1 METNW
6 SKLKLRTLL
15 NGCLMNKS
23 AFFHYCSSFLS
34 ESQIPVILS
43 VCPPT
48 DHEGQQR
55 LDLWWHR
62 LSCTRVPE
70 VNEEEEII
78 ILYFCLPTRP
88 SGAPFVRPVS
98 HECDSASLSSAR
110 LVMDAALHYWLGASD
125 WDEQR
130 WCPANTRQLLNVF
143 TEAPTVPPELPV
155 WTFPI
160 KQKINSYLRE
170 QFQMFYFH
178 HKYGNMFLNMFK
190 NYILSVSLL

>member
-15 NGCLMNKS
+15 NGCLINKS

-70 VNEEEEII
+70 VNDEEAYVTDNHFVFLFANTPLRSPVRSSSVTWVWFSISLFSTSRNGRSSALLIGSERLRWTEVMPCEHSSA
-78 ILYFCLPTRP
+78 LKCFRRGADLS
-88 SGAPFVRPVS
+88 SGASCVNVS
-98 HECDSASLSSAR
+98 H
-110 LVMDAALHYWLGASD
+110 
-125 WDEQR
+125 
-130 WCPANTRQLLNVF
+130 
-143 TEAPTVPPELPV
+143 
-155 WTFPI
+155 
-160 KQKINSYLRE
+160 
-170 QFQMFYFH
+170 
-178 HKYGNMFLNMFK
+178 
-190 NYILSVSLL
+190 